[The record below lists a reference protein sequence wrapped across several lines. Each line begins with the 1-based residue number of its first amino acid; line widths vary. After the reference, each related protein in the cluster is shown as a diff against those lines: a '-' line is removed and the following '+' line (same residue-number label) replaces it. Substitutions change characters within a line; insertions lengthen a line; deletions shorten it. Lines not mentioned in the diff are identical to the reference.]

1 MTKKINANTNLMM
14 DFLSYCDGETSLLE
28 IAEKKPQLLQKALTE
43 LISLLD
49 ENKINPHATNEFG
62 WNEIA
67 EAHDGLEKSKFV
79 GKVFINLTK

>member
-1 MTKKINANTNLMM
+1 
-14 DFLSYCDGETSLLE
+14 
-28 IAEKKPQLLQKALTE
+28 
-43 LISLLD
+43 LLD